1 MNNRIKQIRRKAE
14 LTQTQFGERIGLRQ
28 NSIARI
34 EAGTRVPSEVVIKA
48 ICREFHIRPEWLMH
62 GEGPMTVPTTSK
74 TLDEVARRYSESRTF
89 RAILDVYAELDD
101 TSLDMFERYIERLTE
116 VLAEGGDTTKV
127 TIELPED
134 QLAAE
139 VSETEAARDSA
150 AQ

>member
-1 MNNRIKQIRRKAE
+1 MNNRIKEIRRKAE
-14 LTQTQFGERIGLRQ
+14 LTQTQFGERIGLQQ

-34 EAGTRVPSEVVIKA
+34 EAGTRVPSEAVIKA
-48 ICREFHIRPEWLMH
+48 ICREFHIRLEWLMH
-62 GEGPMTVPTTSK
+62 GEGPMNVPTASK

-101 TSLDMFERYIERLTE
+101 TSLAMFERYIERLTE
-116 VLAEGGDTTKV
+116 VLATGGDTTKV
-127 TIELPED
+127 TIEPPED

-139 VSETEAARDSA
+139 VSETEAAHDSA

>member
-14 LTQTQFGERIGLRQ
+14 LTQTQFGERIGLQQ

-48 ICREFHIRPEWLMH
+48 ICREFHIRREWLMH
-62 GEGPMTVPTTSK
+62 GEGPMTVPTYSK
-74 TLDEVARRYSESRTF
+74 TLDKVARRYSESRTL

-101 TSLDMFERYIERLTE
+101 ASRAMFERYIERLTE

-127 TIELPED
+127 TIEPPEA

>member
-1 MNNRIKQIRRKAE
+1 MNNRIKEIRRKAE
-14 LTQTQFGERIGLRQ
+14 LTQTQFGERIGLQQ

-34 EAGTRVPSEVVIKA
+34 EAGTRVPSEAVIKA

-62 GEGPMTVPTTSK
+62 GEGPMTVPTASR

-101 TSLDMFERYIERLTE
+101 ASRDMFDRYIERLTE

-127 TIELPED
+127 TIEPPEA

>member
-1 MNNRIKQIRRKAE
+1 MNNRIKEIRRKAE
-14 LTQTQFGERIGLRQ
+14 LTQTQFGERVGLQQ

-34 EAGTRVPSEVVIKA
+34 EAGTRVPSEAVIKA

-62 GEGPMTVPTTSK
+62 GEGPMTVPTASK

-101 TSLDMFERYIERLTE
+101 TSRDMFDRYIERLTE

-127 TIELPED
+127 TIAPPEA

-139 VSETEAARDSA
+139 VSETKAARDSA

>member
-14 LTQTQFGERIGLRQ
+14 LTQTQFGERIGLQQ

-48 ICREFHIRPEWLMH
+48 ICREFHIRREWLMH
-62 GEGPMTVPTTSK
+62 GEGPMTVPTYSK
-74 TLDEVARRYSESRTF
+74 TLDKVARRYSESRTL

-101 TSLDMFERYIERLTE
+101 ASRAMFERYIERLTE
-116 VLAEGGDTTKV
+116 VLADGGDTTKAN
-127 TIELPED
+127 IELQD
-134 QLAAE
+134 AQLAAE

>member
-14 LTQTQFGERIGLRQ
+14 LTQTQFGERIGLQQ

-48 ICREFHIRPEWLMH
+48 ICREFHIRREWLMH
-62 GEGPMTVPTTSK
+62 GEGPMTVPTYSK
-74 TLDEVARRYSESRTF
+74 TLDDVARRYSESRTF

-101 TSLDMFERYIERLTE
+101 ASLDMFDRYVERLIE

-127 TIELPED
+127 TIEPPEAK
-134 QLAAE
+134 LAAE

>member
-14 LTQTQFGERIGLRQ
+14 LTQTQFGERIGLQQ

-48 ICREFHIRPEWLMH
+48 ICREFHIRPEWLIH
-62 GEGPMTVPTTSK
+62 GEGPMTVPTASK
-74 TLDEVARRYSESRTF
+74 TLDDVARRYSESRTF

-101 TSLDMFERYIERLTE
+101 TSRDMFERYIERLTE
-116 VLAEGGDTTKV
+116 VLAEVGDTTKV
-127 TIELPED
+127 TIEPPEA
-134 QLAAE
+134 QLVEE
-139 VSETEAARDSA
+139 VAETEAARDSA

>member
-1 MNNRIKQIRRKAE
+1 MNNRIKEIRRKAE
-14 LTQTQFGERIGLRQ
+14 LTQTQFGERIGLQQ

-34 EAGTRVPSEVVIKA
+34 EAGTRVPSEAVIKA
-48 ICREFHIRPEWLMH
+48 ICREFHIRLEWLMH
-62 GEGPMTVPTTSK
+62 GEGQMNVPTASK

-101 TSLDMFERYIERLTE
+101 TSRAMFERYIERLTE
-116 VLAEGGDTTKV
+116 VLATGGDTTKV
-127 TIELPED
+127 TIEPPED

-139 VSETEAARDSA
+139 VSETEAAHDSA